1 MSPHVPET
9 MEKDPRGKDKCFF
22 NTGYF
27 FKNHYSLFHTKSLSP
42 AIPKVRKHGSGE
54 NPQTER

>member
-22 NTGYF
+22 KTGYF

-42 AIPKVRKHGSGE
+42 AIPKVRGK
-54 NPQTER
+54 PTD

>member
-22 NTGYF
+22 KAGYF

-42 AIPKVRKHGSGE
+42 AIPKVREHGSGE